1 MMNEI
6 GLALFTC
13 AILLCTRSSKRL
25 DDKKSGKNKNVIY
38 IYHDEGVGDISF
50 SQLHLSLLN
59 NLPPSYNLQVL
70 NAMMLLEGKWID
82 RGIAFFMPGGADL
95 LYASK
100 LNGRG
105 NQLLRDFVQL
115 GGRYI
120 GICAGAYYG
129 SAYCEFHRG
138 DTRGYEVLG
147 SRELAFFPGSAVG
160 PVLANYNYGDDS
172 GARVAKIQ
180 LELTSEM
187 FSSYVNGGCYFAN
200 VNSYDNIKTL
210 ATYQNSGKS
219 KGEAAIIEAQIGNGL
234 AILSGV
240 HFEFNNSFVEKLQ
253 RRYLSEEVLNDN
265 PHRTNDQLLTWIL
278 QRLL

>member
-1 MMNEI
+1 MMDET

-13 AILLCTRSSKRL
+13 AILLCIRSKRL
-25 DDKKSGKNKNVIY
+25 DDKKLGKNKNVIY

-59 NLPPSYNLQVL
+59 NVPPSYNLQVL
-70 NAMMLLEGKWID
+70 NATMLLEGKWID
-82 RGIAFFMPGGADL
+82 RGVAFFMPGGADL
-95 LYASK
+95 LFASK

-253 RRYLSEEVLNDN
+253 RRYPSEEVLNVK